1 MNGLSVSSAS
11 LCASSSKTSDTNKPE
26 KRSEPVATAK
36 LTSPLFI
43 AKYAYFKACIPA
55 QHTHAGETTS
65 IASASGS
72 QPCVITPWLG
82 IIWSGEDVPQD
93 KSSIFFNC
101 AGSLSNNSITAKAV
115 ICALVCVDLPPFS
128 KA

>member
-55 QHTHAGETTS
+55 QHTPDGETTS

-82 IIWSGEDVPQD
+82 IIWSGDEVPHD
-93 KSSIFFNC
+93 NNSICFILS
-101 AGSLSNNSITAKAV
+101 GSLSNNCFTASAV
-115 ICALVCVDLPPFS
+115 ICALVWVDFTP
-128 KA
+128 